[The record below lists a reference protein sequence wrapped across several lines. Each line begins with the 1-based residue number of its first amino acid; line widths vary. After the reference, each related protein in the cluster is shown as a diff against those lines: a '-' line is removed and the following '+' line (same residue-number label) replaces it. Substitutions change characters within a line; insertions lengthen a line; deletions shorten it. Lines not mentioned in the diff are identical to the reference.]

1 MTAAKPRDR
10 EAERDREDKAECL
23 RQETQGPGDKNGRG
37 KGRDPEMRMSL
48 EGRDLQPEL
57 ETQGTDLR
65 NTRQSESVHAK
76 AFFLVKQT
84 RSL

>member
-1 MTAAKPRDR
+1 
-10 EAERDREDKAECL
+10 
-23 RQETQGPGDKNGRG
+23 
-37 KGRDPEMRMSL
+37 MRMSL

-84 RSL
+84 RFL